1 MVHSSHHLIFVLVT
15 FLAAVG
21 NITQVVAVP
30 VGALDESGTQQ
41 VASSSDS
48 SSPPDAS
55 TVYQIYA
62 KHPCASFG
70 VILCLEARK
79 VEEAVRLLPSTVQ
92 LEETFLKEDVAARL
106 EVIRNSKFLQHS
118 DRFREHFEELEG
130 KFNSSTMS
138 PHDLVSLELM
148 EVKVRLDNAG
158 LSPYKPSSELQE
170 EMLKTMPSRGTRRKK
185 WQK

>member
-30 VGALDESGTQQ
+30 VGAPGESGTQQ

-79 VEEAVRLLPSTVQ
+79 VEEAVRLLPSTDP
-92 LEETFLKEDVAARL
+92 ETFLKEDVAARL

-118 DRFREHFEELEG
+118 DRFL
-130 KFNSSTMS
+130 
-138 PHDLVSLELM
+138 
-148 EVKVRLDNAG
+148 
-158 LSPYKPSSELQE
+158 
-170 EMLKTMPSRGTRRKK
+170 
-185 WQK
+185 

>member
-1 MVHSSHHLIFVLVT
+1 MVHSSHHLLFVLVT

-30 VGALDESGTQQ
+30 VGAPGESGTQQ

-55 TVYQIYA
+55 TVYQRYA

-79 VEEAVRLLPSTVQ
+79 NFLLGCKTITIDGS
-92 LEETFLKEDVAARL
+92 
-106 EVIRNSKFLQHS
+106 RN
-118 DRFREHFEELEG
+118 
-130 KFNSSTMS
+130 
-138 PHDLVSLELM
+138 VS
-148 EVKVRLDNAG
+148 
-158 LSPYKPSSELQE
+158 Q
-170 EMLKTMPSRGTRRKK
+170 RGRCC
-185 WQK
+185 

>member
-1 MVHSSHHLIFVLVT
+1 MVHSSHHLLFVLVT

-30 VGALDESGTQQ
+30 VGAPGESGTQQ

-48 SSPPDAS
+48 SSPLDAS

-79 VEEAVRLLPSTVQ
+79 VEEAVRLLPSMDP
-92 LEETFLKEDVAARL
+92 ETFFKEDVAARL

-138 PHDLVSLELM
+138 PSVWLGSGRVLLEPT
-148 EVKVRLDNAG
+148 R
-158 LSPYKPSSELQE
+158 P
-170 EMLKTMPSRGTRRKK
+170 GTRPNPYPRSRVSGTRP
-185 WQK
+185 